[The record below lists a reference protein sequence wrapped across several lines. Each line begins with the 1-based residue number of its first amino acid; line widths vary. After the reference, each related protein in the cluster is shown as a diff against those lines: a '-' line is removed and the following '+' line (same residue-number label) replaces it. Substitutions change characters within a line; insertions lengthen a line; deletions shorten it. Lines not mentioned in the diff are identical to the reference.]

1 MAHRRVW
8 LKGGRQL
15 STRSDV
21 QTPVHDASSGAL
33 ATQLLLRSK
42 RKDRGRSVIVR
53 RVGRR
58 MGKSTAKRVD
68 EPVYFLCDST
78 DVYFSPVQLERRC
91 TRRRH
96 TVKIKNQMSALEKLI
111 CKDSCADKNEDV
123 DGSQM
128 GWVSSLYARQG
139 EKKRAKRGL
148 ARRRRVKGRIEQQ
161 SDEGGCNL
169 GQHCEG
175 HG

>member
-1 MAHRRVW
+1 MSLYVGSVAGWENRPR
-8 LKGGRQL
+8 KGWTSQ
-15 STRSDV
+15 
-21 QTPVHDASSGAL
+21 
-33 ATQLLLRSK
+33 
-42 RKDRGRSVIVR
+42 
-53 RVGRR
+53 
-58 MGKSTAKRVD
+58 
-68 EPVYFLCDST
+68 F
-78 DVYFSPVQLERRC
+78 FSYA
-91 TRRRH
+91 TRRTSTSLPSNLNDGVREGDIPS
-96 TVKIKNQMSALEKLI
+96 KLKKNQMSALEKLI